1 MTTTKQPTYGET
13 AIVTP
18 ANAITVGRLLLTP
31 YFIYLFINEGSTWL
45 TALIGAIVAF
55 SDGIDGVVARRQGAT
70 RSGAFLDP
78 LIDKVVIMGCFIAVA
93 SEGKLPWLPIII
105 IGLREVAMTV
115 YRSVVA
121 RDGISIPAR
130 QSAKWKTFVQDFA
143 IAFVCLPPTANLHWL
158 HVATV
163 WAAAVLTITTFAQ
176 YIVDGRR
183 LAST

>member
-1 MTTTKQPTYGET
+1 MTTTKQATYGET
-13 AIVTP
+13 AIMTP

-31 YFIYLFINEGSTWL
+31 YFIYLFIHEGATWL
-45 TALIGAIVAF
+45 TAASGATVAF
-55 SDGIDGVVARRQGAT
+55 SDGIDGIVARRQGAT

-105 IGLREVAMTV
+105 IGLREIAMTV

-121 RDGISIPAR
+121 KDGISIPAR

-183 LAST
+183 LAAK